1 MTIRRTSVRKA
12 YREAIL
18 QVFGN
23 GEQDLHLLEAC
34 KENIFL
40 GGKDPFSYSSSKAVL
55 CIYTENGI
63 PTNGDPS
70 CSVISSHYMDM
81 WLEVDRIAS
90 DELGTHYYTEMQNPA
105 VVCVWEI

>member
-18 QVFGN
+18 QVFGC
-23 GEQDLHLLEAC
+23 GVSADDLHLLRAC
-34 KENIFL
+34 KESIFL
-40 GGKDPFSYSSSKAVL
+40 GGKDPCGWSSDDAVL

-63 PTNGDPS
+63 PTNGDPD
-70 CSVISSHYMDM
+70 CRTLYMDM
-81 WLEVDRIAS
+81 WFEVDRIAF
-90 DELGTHYYTEMQNPA
+90 EKLGIHYYTEMQNPA